1 MKPTSPGRIYLPCG
15 LGVLIGVVLLFW
27 LEGPFMVL
35 ASGPI
40 GCSLGI
46 ALRNWW
52 TGHGWNPGIT
62 VVEDKPKENAPL
74 DDDHHRGP

>member
-1 MKPTSPGRIYLPCG
+1 
-15 LGVLIGVVLLFW
+15 
-27 LEGPFMVL
+27 MVL